1 MSFENKNGRMKKIRF
16 LFFLLFLLIQFAV
29 FATKPFRFA
38 LFTDLHVSVE
48 KPQHTEDLKNAVN
61 EVNNDGKIDFVL
73 ISGDDSDLGDV
84 PSLKIA
90 KSILDRLKMS
100 YYITSGN
107 HDTHQGQEGSTN
119 FIAVFQKD
127 TFSFSHAG
135 YQFVGF
141 PTGPEKGGNIGHIAA
156 KDFNFVKNELDK
168 NIPTFVITH
177 YPLLKGDLD
186 NYKEMT
192 GLLQKYNVKA
202 VLNGHYHRNAV
213 FSYGGIPGI
222 VNRSTLRGVQKN
234 GGYSIYSVSDS
245 LKVSEKNIGQP
256 EHEWLVLP
264 LKD

>member
-1 MSFENKNGRMKKIRF
+1 MKRIHV
-16 LFFLLFLLIQFAV
+16 LFFLLFLHIQFAV
-29 FATKPFRFA
+29 FAAEPFRFA
-38 LFTDLHVSVE
+38 LFTDLHISLL
-48 KPQHTEDLKNAVN
+48 KPQNAEDLNLAVD
-61 EVNNDGKIDFVL
+61 EVNANRKIDFVL
-73 ISGDDSDLGDV
+73 ISGDDSDLGDIN
-84 PSLKIA
+84 SLKIA
-90 KSILDRLKMS
+90 KKILDGLKIP

-127 TFSFSHAG
+127 TFSFSYSG

-156 KDFNFVKNELDK
+156 EDFDFVKSELGK
-168 NIPTFVITH
+168 NRPTFLITH

-202 VLNGHYHRNAV
+202 VINGHYHRNAV
-213 FSYGGIPGI
+213 FNYDGIPGI
-222 VNRSTLRGVQKN
+222 VNRSTQRGAQKK

-245 LKVSEKNIGQP
+245 LKVSEKIIGQP
-256 EHEWLVLP
+256 ERIWLSLP
-264 LKD
+264 LIN